1 MSASP
6 PLAALFYAR
15 LGDSRLAEFEAV
27 WTRLGGPPVAWTWDG
42 RPVGTQGGDVGPRI
56 VQKLPALPESLHG
69 LLADTAAGAVGCRA
83 VFEVWG
89 QGETLKDCVAS
100 TARVSAD
107 HIRSRVS
114 GSWRLQPCSL
124 GTRQRRHSDQRVA
137 RMAVFTHVLDAIEG
151 RPVDLRTPDHRLWLV
166 EAQRFLQDGA
176 PLPEPPP
183 RHLLL
188 YQLPASRPSVKEQAA
203 KLDLRKRAF
212 LSTSTL
218 PARRS
223 LLLCNLALA
232 HAPMTG
238 ASLLD
243 PYCGSGGVLLTAA
256 ALGADTVGS
265 DLDWRMV
272 SNNRWATKIPPSKY
286 RPNRGQE
293 AVRMRD
299 NFDEAG
305 LPPPRA
311 LLELD
316 VGAPDAAE
324 RLLEANGGER
334 YHALVCDPPY
344 GRREFQHG
352 TEAWD
357 GALTFQVHE
366 AALTGTLQTLLALA
380 AATLRPRGRLVFL
393 VPVRAPRDRRK
404 PTLEGLAELLRAMG
418 GRMGFVLGHMGVEV
432 VHHGLHRAVVVLTR
446 TD

>member
-1 MSASP
+1 M
-6 PLAALFYAR
+6 
-15 LGDSRLAEFEAV
+15 
-27 WTRLGGPPVAWTWDG
+27 
-42 RPVGTQGGDVGPRI
+42 GTQGGDVGPRI
-56 VQKLPALPESLHG
+56 VQRLPALPESLHG

-89 QGETLKDCVAS
+89 LGETLEDCVAS

-107 HIRSRVS
+107 HIRSRIS

-166 EAQRFLQDGA
+166 EAQRFLQDGS

-238 ASLLD
+238 PACST
-243 PYCGSGGVLLTAA
+243 PTGSGGVLLTGG

-265 DLDWRMV
+265 ISTGEW
-272 SNNRWATKIPPSKY
+272 SPTI
-286 RPNRGQE
+286 G
-293 AVRMRD
+293 
-299 NFDEAG
+299 G
-305 LPPPRA
+305 PPRFHRRSTARTAARKRCACATTSTKPGLRRRCPA

-324 RLLEANGGER
+324 RLLEANGGAR

-393 VPVRAPRDRRK
+393 VPVRAPRDLRK

-418 GRMGFVLGHMGVEV
+418 GRMGFELGHMGVEV